1 MNGIVSSV
9 SSNAF
14 FNLLSFF
21 VSLMEQKMSKL
32 AEIDIPSFCFR
43 KGRRFLES
51 SGDSLSVFLGE
62 DVPQDFPFAALK
74 GLGWDILPQAKD
86 SKSEGP

>member
-14 FNLLSFF
+14 FQSFKFFHLSYGTTDVQACRNRYSHRS
-21 VSLMEQKMSKL
+21 VSKEED
-32 AEIDIPSFCFR
+32 A
-43 KGRRFLES
+43 FLES

-62 DVPQDFPFAALK
+62 DVPQDFP
-74 GLGWDILPQAKD
+74 LPL
-86 SKSEGP
+86 SKA